1 MADTVNPPRIRLPAP
16 PGLLT
21 SAQDLIG
28 TGAQSRE
35 ASSSHTNQPSIVL
48 QPNHHHPAHPQTP
61 PTADQGPLHL
71 TTAASDLLTISLIA
85 TCFWFFVNILKGIQ
99 QEEPFPKKNAIIIF
113 VAAILIFLQTIAS
126 DNYNQIFLSE
136 GPAVIKV
143 TSNPFV
149 QALVL
154 IVFGV
159 IYKIASQVAAE
170 HDLTV

>member
-1 MADTVNPPRIRLPAP
+1 MNEHLTRILKIVSYVALFFCACWFAYLCYQSYHHAFDT
-16 PGLLT
+16 
-21 SAQDLIG
+21 
-28 TGAQSRE
+28 TGNHIQWE
-35 ASSSHTNQPSIVL
+35 AKHTLVRFVSIVFFL
-48 QPNHHHPAHPQTP
+48 YN
-61 PTADQGPLHL
+61 
-71 TTAASDLLTISLIA
+71 LLTISLIA
-85 TCFWFFVNILKGIQ
+85 TCFWFFVNILKGIP

-136 GPAVIKV
+136 GPAVIEV

>member
-1 MADTVNPPRIRLPAP
+1 MNEHLTRILKIVSYVALFFCACWFAYLCYQSYHHAFDT
-16 PGLLT
+16 
-21 SAQDLIG
+21 
-28 TGAQSRE
+28 TGNHIQWE
-35 ASSSHTNQPSIVL
+35 AKHTLVRFVSIVFFL
-48 QPNHHHPAHPQTP
+48 YN
-61 PTADQGPLHL
+61 
-71 TTAASDLLTISLIA
+71 LLTISLIA
-85 TCFWFFVNILKGIQ
+85 TCFWFFVNILKGIP

-126 DNYNQIFLSE
+126 DNYDQIFLSE

>member
-1 MADTVNPPRIRLPAP
+1 MNEHLTRILKIVSYVALFFCACWFTYLCYQSYHHAFDT
-16 PGLLT
+16 
-21 SAQDLIG
+21 
-28 TGAQSRE
+28 TGNHIQWE
-35 ASSSHTNQPSIVL
+35 AKHTLVRFVSIVFFL
-48 QPNHHHPAHPQTP
+48 YN
-61 PTADQGPLHL
+61 
-71 TTAASDLLTISLIA
+71 LLTISLIA

>member
-1 MADTVNPPRIRLPAP
+1 MNEHLTRILKIVSYVALFFCACWFAYLCYQSYHHAFDT
-16 PGLLT
+16 
-21 SAQDLIG
+21 
-28 TGAQSRE
+28 TGNHIQWE
-35 ASSSHTNQPSIVL
+35 AKHTLVRFVSIVFFL
-48 QPNHHHPAHPQTP
+48 YN
-61 PTADQGPLHL
+61 
-71 TTAASDLLTISLIA
+71 LLTISLIA
-85 TCFWFFVNILKGIQ
+85 TCFWFFVNILKGIP

>member
-1 MADTVNPPRIRLPAP
+1 MNEHLTRILKIVSYVALFFCACWFAYLCYQSYHHAFDT
-16 PGLLT
+16 
-21 SAQDLIG
+21 
-28 TGAQSRE
+28 TGNHIQWE
-35 ASSSHTNQPSIVL
+35 AKHTLVRFVSIVFFL
-48 QPNHHHPAHPQTP
+48 YN
-61 PTADQGPLHL
+61 
-71 TTAASDLLTISLIA
+71 LLTISLIA
-85 TCFWFFVNILKGIQ
+85 TCFWFFVNILKGIP
-99 QEEPFPKKNAIIIF
+99 QEEPFPKKNTIIIF

>member
-1 MADTVNPPRIRLPAP
+1 MNEHLTRILKIVSYVALFFCACWFAYLCYQSYHHAFDT
-16 PGLLT
+16 
-21 SAQDLIG
+21 
-28 TGAQSRE
+28 TGNHIQWE
-35 ASSSHTNQPSIVL
+35 AKHTLVRFVSIVFFL
-48 QPNHHHPAHPQTP
+48 YN
-61 PTADQGPLHL
+61 
-71 TTAASDLLTISLIA
+71 LLTISLIA
-85 TCFWFFVNILKGIQ
+85 TCFCFFVNILKGIQ

>member
-1 MADTVNPPRIRLPAP
+1 MNEHLTRILKIVSYVALFFCACWFAYLCYQSYNHAFDT
-16 PGLLT
+16 
-21 SAQDLIG
+21 
-28 TGAQSRE
+28 TGNHIQWE
-35 ASSSHTNQPSIVL
+35 AKHTLVRFVSIVFFL
-48 QPNHHHPAHPQTP
+48 YN
-61 PTADQGPLHL
+61 
-71 TTAASDLLTISLIA
+71 LLTISLIA